1 MSCLQMFRRGC
12 SGKRLSHKK
21 KILMLLGR
29 LVKVP
34 TRANRTLDVFIINCP
49 FLWKPGFLMKRIV
62 RSDHLAI
69 IVHPS
74 APVKTQQEKDQL

>member
-1 MSCLQMFRRGC
+1 
-12 SGKRLSHKK
+12 
-21 KILMLLGR
+21 MLLGR

-69 IVHPS
+69 IIHPS

>member
-1 MSCLQMFRRGC
+1 
-12 SGKRLSHKK
+12 
-21 KILMLLGR
+21 
-29 LVKVP
+29 
-34 TRANRTLDVFIINCP
+34 
-49 FLWKPGFLMKRIV
+49 MKRIV

>member
-1 MSCLQMFRRGC
+1 
-12 SGKRLSHKK
+12 
-21 KILMLLGR
+21 MLLGR

-34 TRANRTLDVFIINCP
+34 TCANQTLDVFIINFP
-49 FLWKPGFLMKRIV
+49 FLWKPGFLVKRIV

>member
-12 SGKRLSHKK
+12 SGKRLSHKQ

-69 IVHPS
+69 VVHPS
-74 APVKTQQEKDQL
+74 TPVKTQQEKDQL